1 MKGYIDN
8 EEETANALR
17 LHSDGLIWL
26 HTGDIGVIDGDG
38 FIYFKQRLKRLIVSS
53 GYNIYPA
60 QLENV
65 FDAHEK
71 VQMSCAIGVPDSY
84 KMHKVKMFIMP
95 AAGVEPNEET
105 KKELLDYARKNIAK
119 YALPYDIEFRDQ
131 LPKTLVGKVAYR
143 ELEEEELKKLKF
155 EERPAIVNAISEARA
170 LGDLSENA
178 EYHYAKDK
186 QGFIEGRIRELESK
200 LSRAEVI
207 DITKLGGTSVKFGC
221 TVTICDESN
230 DEEVTY
236 KIVGIDEAD
245 VKKNLL
251 SVGAPLARAM
261 IGKEAGDEI
270 KLNTPSGMKQY
281 EILEVKYI

>member
-1 MKGYIDN
+1 
-8 EEETANALR
+8 L
-17 LHSDGLIWL
+17 
-26 HTGDIGVIDGDG
+26 
-38 FIYFKQRLKRLIVSS
+38 
-53 GYNIYPA
+53 
-60 QLENV
+60 
-65 FDAHEK
+65 
-71 VQMSCAIGVPDSY
+71 
-84 KMHKVKMFIMP
+84 
-95 AAGVEPNEET
+95 
-105 KKELLDYARKNIAK
+105 
-119 YALPYDIEFRDQ
+119 
-131 LPKTLVGKVAYR
+131 
-143 ELEEEELKKLKF
+143 EEELKKLKF

-221 TVTICDESN
+221 TVTICDEST

-251 SVGAPLARAM
+251 SIGAPLARAM

-270 KLNTPSGMKQY
+270 KLSTPSGTKQY